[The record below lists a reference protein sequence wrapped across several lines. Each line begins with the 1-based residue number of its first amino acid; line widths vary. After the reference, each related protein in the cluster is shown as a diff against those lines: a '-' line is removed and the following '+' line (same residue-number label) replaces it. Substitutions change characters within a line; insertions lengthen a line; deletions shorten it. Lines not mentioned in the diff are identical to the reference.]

1 MFFENASGIQSQKF
15 MVMHDGTTAYSN
27 ESAIMFSANLLV
39 SVGATISG
47 GNLLVEATPE
57 FTNSGLSTYRFTRY
71 ELM

>member
-1 MFFENASGIQSQKF
+1 

-27 ESAIMFSANLLV
+27 ESAIMFSANQLV

-47 GNLLVEATPE
+47 GNLLVKATPE
-57 FTNSGLSTYRFTRY
+57 FINSGLSTYRFTRY